1 MSKSNSTTKK
11 SFAGGLSSLLG
22 EQPEKNKG
30 GQSDGATK
38 TSQDNTKENEIR
50 ATFIVN
56 EQLLEKMKSIAYW
69 DRVMIKEVINTA
81 LEEAAS
87 RYEQEHGPIKPIPKK

>member
-22 EQPEKNKG
+22 EPEKNKA

-87 RYEQEHGPIKPIPKK
+87 KYEQEHGPIQPIPKK